1 MDVNLARMN
10 ITNNLGDG
18 IGGTTINGMVLDRL
32 NISGNGNDA
41 ATDESGINIVDLT
54 GTASNGA
61 HRTAITNSV
70 ISSNFEFE
78 IQITNHSG
86 TLTNL
91 QFLNNTVT
99 AAITAGLGGNVF
111 NFLGDGTSTMGLTV
125 QGGSFTGN
133 YNPASPPATITGTGV
148 HADTS
153 GTAMTMNV
161 SGATFTGNNAGVN
174 VSTGPGNSTLT
185 FNISNNT
192 FTDTRSTA
200 INIFNNG
207 NAPFGRTVNGTI
219 TGNVIGDGSDFS
231 GSTVGRGI
239 DVGNE
244 GSINLTVLISGN
256 TIQDIGTPGVNS
268 SGSSAIGSNIGLG
281 GLATGGGTTN
291 LTIINNNISDIQDS
305 RAILVDE
312 SQDTTG
318 GGPFPTV
325 FVNISGNT
333 IGGFI
338 GGQAGDG
345 SYIRI
350 DQDNGTVKVTQ
361 KAATGAADP
370 VGPGGDPGELDDAN
384 GFNDPSKVSIG
395 GTVLFNQG
403 TPPTPPPTGP
413 LPLLA
418 ADGGIPAGSGQ
429 SGDHDLTTA
438 ELGGIVEAAIARWVA
453 TGLSE
458 EQLAALDGLTFATA
472 DLGGANLGSYMAGLV
487 LMDNDAAGHGWFVD
501 ATPFDDAE
509 FGHVVSATQLQTDLS
524 GPPAGQMD
532 LLTLVMHEIGHV
544 LGLDHAEDS
553 SAGDLM
559 SDHLVTGERRL
570 PSAAD
575 VAAASEHN
583 HAASQQGADFGKRGR
598 LRHRYVCRAE
608 HRRRVRCGILPRPQS
623 RRGGGGRRSAR
634 ALRHIRLARGPQ
646 SQCVLRHRRLSRAL
660 RRRGRGGRQSAA
672 ALRGVRLEGR
682 PRSVSRL
689 RHAGLP
695 CGEPGCGGGAGQPAR
710 PLPAFRRPRGP
721 LVRE

>member
-1 MDVNLARMN
+1 M
-10 ITNNLGDG
+10 T
-18 IGGTTINGMVLDRL
+18 
-32 NISGNGNDA
+32 S
-41 ATDESGINIVDLT
+41 AT
-54 GTASNGA
+54 A
-61 HRTAITNSV
+61 
-70 ISSNFEFE
+70 
-78 IQITNHSG
+78 
-86 TLTNL
+86 
-91 QFLNNTVT
+91 
-99 AAITAGLGGNVF
+99 
-111 NFLGDGTSTMGLTV
+111 
-125 QGGSFTGN
+125 
-133 YNPASPPATITGTGV
+133 
-148 HADTS
+148 
-153 GTAMTMNV
+153 
-161 SGATFTGNNAGVN
+161 
-174 VSTGPGNSTLT
+174 
-185 FNISNNT
+185 
-192 FTDTRSTA
+192 
-200 INIFNNG
+200 
-207 NAPFGRTVNGTI
+207 
-219 TGNVIGDGSDFS
+219 SDFS
-231 GSTVGRGI
+231 GWTVGRGI

-244 GSINLTVLISGN
+244 GAVNHHRPDRAATSF
-256 TIQDIGTPGVNS
+256 QDIGTPGINS

-281 GLATGGGTTN
+281 GCATGGGTTN
-291 LTIINNNISDIQDS
+291 LTITNNDISDIQDS

-345 SYIRI
+345 SRIRLRS
-350 DQDNGTVKVTQ
+350 GRTAPSEVTQ
-361 KAATGAADP
+361 GAPGSSVSLVCCKHRLSQPLKSALAAQFRSTRAP
-370 VGPGGDPGELDDAN
+370 RRCRRQ
-384 GFNDPSKVSIG
+384 SI
-395 GTVLFNQG
+395 
-403 TPPTPPPTGP
+403 P

-583 HAASQQGADFGKRGR
+583 HAASQQGAISENAVVSGTDTFVGQNIVDGFDAEYYLLHNPDVAAAGVDPHVHFDTFGWHEGR
-598 LRHRYVCRAE
+598 NPNAYFDTAGYLAHYADVAAAG
-608 HRRRVRCGILPRPQS
+608 VDPLL
-623 RRGGGGRRSAR
+623 
-634 ALRHIRLARGPQ
+634 ALRD
-646 SQCVLRHRRLSRAL
+646 
-660 RRRGRGGRQSAA
+660 
-672 ALRGVRLEGR
+672 VRLEGR
-682 PRSVSRL
+682 PRSV
-689 RHAGLP
+689 
-695 CGEPGCGGGAGQPAR
+695 GAASTRSGYLAANPDVAAAHVN
-710 PLPAFRRPRGP
+710 PLDHFLQFGVHEGRSPESDGIWG
-721 LVRE
+721 